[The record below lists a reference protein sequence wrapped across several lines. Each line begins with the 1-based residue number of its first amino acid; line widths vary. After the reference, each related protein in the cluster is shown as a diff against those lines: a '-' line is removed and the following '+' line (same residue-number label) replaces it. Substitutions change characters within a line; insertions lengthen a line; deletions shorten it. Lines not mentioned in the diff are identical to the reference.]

1 MLRVHAWKI
10 CEASQQPIRSHL
22 RPELHPVPPR
32 HLQRHHG
39 CGEVPSLHGRIAE
52 RGGSHGVSH
61 LRGRRVFL
69 RRRRVQAMS
78 YGDVR
83 PSCARGRLPR
93 LRCWI
98 IHRQRDERRH
108 DLHALQFRLLLPWN
122 NERDLRALLGWK
134 VVPEWS
140 VHLQRLRARE
150 AYEYDWVKQL
160 PELRDGKSGEFDGR
174 HGVRR
179 LHTGALPRALRRQ
192 RMRRLPTWRTC

>member
-1 MLRVHAWKI
+1 
-10 CEASQQPIRSHL
+10 
-22 RPELHPVPPR
+22 
-32 HLQRHHG
+32 
-39 CGEVPSLHGRIAE
+39 
-52 RGGSHGVSH
+52 
-61 LRGRRVFL
+61 
-69 RRRRVQAMS
+69 MS
-78 YGDVR
+78 DRDVR
-83 PSCARGRLPR
+83 SSCARRRLPR

-160 PELRDGKSGEFDGR
+160 PELRDGKSGEFDGCY
-174 HGVRR
+174 GVRR
-179 LHTGALPRALRRQ
+179 LHPKALELDEKELLSQSSHSLAPERPWKRPGLQSSHFVA
-192 RMRRLPTWRTC
+192 PVAAVAFPVAHF